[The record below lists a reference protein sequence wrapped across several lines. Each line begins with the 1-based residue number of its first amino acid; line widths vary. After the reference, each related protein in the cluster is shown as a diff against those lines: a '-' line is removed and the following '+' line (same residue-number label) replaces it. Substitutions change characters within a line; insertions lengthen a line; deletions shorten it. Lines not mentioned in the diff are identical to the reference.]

1 MGCTSS
7 ASAATTKG
15 VQLSREHQL
24 TLEHIRAQ
32 ASLRQGAKGNL
43 GQVRVRAADT
53 FVDEDGDDMHSMNS
67 SPPCM
72 EDLEFAIPLPPD
84 VSMTRA
90 YVKKLEGAMRQI
102 ETDPARFQTR
112 VQMRRDVEFEDIAK
126 LSL

>member
-84 VSMTRA
+84 VSMTR
-90 YVKKLEGAMRQI
+90 LSRHQI
-102 ETDPARFQTR
+102 LKRAPQKDRDSVFIVSCDFGQT
-112 VQMRRDVEFEDIAK
+112 K
-126 LSL
+126 GPGGPT